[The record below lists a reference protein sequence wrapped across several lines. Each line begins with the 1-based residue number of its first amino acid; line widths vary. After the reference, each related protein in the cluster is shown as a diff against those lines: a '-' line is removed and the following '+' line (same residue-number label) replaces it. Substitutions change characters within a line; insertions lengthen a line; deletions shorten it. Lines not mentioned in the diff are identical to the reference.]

1 MVVNGNYEYR
11 RTRHKHEVSSQK
23 HLFVDDLLVIIFK
36 GILHKFLCSRAWKHS
51 KLRQREWLFRCLWR
65 LGKCLR
71 RRWIFKNCCGEW
83 GISLESI
90 SLLQSITCSA
100 DLISQINHWM
110 LVFVSL
116 MVVVASL
123 HPTPRASTIKI
134 GAKRRRSALFV
145 LLRTTCWQGSA
156 IPAKT
161 VLLNVPTTTVTAS
174 AHQSR
179 HKSSFCAWVP
189 LQMPSVAPIV
199 ILTAWKTKRN
209 YTYWSEWHQM
219 TFLGWFYPPP

>member
-1 MVVNGNYEYR
+1 
-11 RTRHKHEVSSQK
+11 
-23 HLFVDDLLVIIFK
+23 
-36 GILHKFLCSRAWKHS
+36 
-51 KLRQREWLFRCLWR
+51 
-65 LGKCLR
+65 LR

-100 DLISQINHWM
+100 DLISQVNHWM

-123 HPTPRASTIKI
+123 HPTPRASSIEI

-145 LLRTTCWQGSA
+145 LRTTCWQGSA

-189 LQMPSVAPIV
+189 LQMPNVAPIV
-199 ILTAWKTKRN
+199 ILTAWKTNVQILRRAQN
-209 YTYWSEWHQM
+209 YVHNEQVKHARFINIWENTV
-219 TFLGWFYPPP
+219 WFCQIPY